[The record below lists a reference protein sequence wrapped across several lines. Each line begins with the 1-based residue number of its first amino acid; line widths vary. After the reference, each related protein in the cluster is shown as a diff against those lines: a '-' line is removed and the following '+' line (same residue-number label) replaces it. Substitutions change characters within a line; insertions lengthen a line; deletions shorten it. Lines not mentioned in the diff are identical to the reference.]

1 MKKRFLIVIL
11 CLLCTV
17 AFSQTT
23 KKKGKKKRANTTQ
36 GVKKRKKK
44 SKIAA
49 VAVPSAPEQAPVPP
63 TPVVPVDTPKKV
75 IVEVPKKPFIR
86 PLDGYIEKSNIL
98 NSKLKPYP
106 YIREADVAYS
116 KRIWREIDLREKL
129 NQYLNSPKAR
139 LIDIILEAVESG
151 ELTAYDPTNGSKEDI
166 DGDAF
171 AHPFPSTD
179 KARSSLIDSSYA
191 DVFDKDG
198 NKIGSVLK
206 ANGVDPDSLCYKFR
220 IKEDW
225 IFDKQRSVFEPR
237 IVGIAAL
244 KKVKI
249 DGISTNDF
257 QPAFWIYFK
266 EARPIFVTKEVAS
279 KGTDASGLSFD
290 DVFVKRLFTSY
301 IIKES
306 NEKNEKIKDY
316 KTGID
321 KLYES
326 ERIKK
331 ALMDWELNL
340 WQY

>member
-23 KKKGKKKRANTTQ
+23 KKKGKKKRTTTTQ
-36 GVKKRKKK
+36 GVKKKKKK

-49 VAVPSAPEQAPVPP
+49 VAIPPTPEQAPVPP
-63 TPVVPVDTPKKV
+63 TPVIPVDTTKKV
-75 IVEVPKKPFIR
+75 VVEVPKKPFIR

-139 LIDIILEAVESG
+139 LIDVILEAVEAG
-151 ELTAYDPTNGSKEDI
+151 ELTAYDPTSDSKLDV
-166 DGDAF
+166 DGDSF
-171 AHPFPSTD
+171 AHPFPTPD
-179 KARSSLIDSSYA
+179 KARSSLIDSSFS

-198 NKIGSVLK
+198 NKTGSILK
-206 ANGVDPDSLCYKFR
+206 ANVPDPDSLCYKFR

-237 IVGIAAL
+237 IVGIAAM

-249 DGISTNDF
+249 DGLVANDF

-279 KGTDASGLSFD
+279 KGSDASGLSFD

-306 NEKNEKIKDY
+306 NEKNERIKDY

>member
-23 KKKGKKKRANTTQ
+23 KKKGKKKRTTTTQ
-36 GVKKRKKK
+36 SVKKKKKK
-44 SKIAA
+44 SKVAA
-49 VAVPSAPEQAPVPP
+49 VAIPTTPEQAPVPP
-63 TPVVPVDTPKKV
+63 TPIIPVDTTKKV
-75 IVEVPKKPFIR
+75 VVEVPKKPFIR

-139 LIDIILEAVESG
+139 LIDVILEAVEAG
-151 ELTAYDPTNGSKEDI
+151 ELTAYDPTSDPKLDV
-166 DGDAF
+166 DGDSF
-171 AHPFPSTD
+171 AHPFPTPD
-179 KARSSLIDSSYA
+179 KARSSLIDSSFS

-198 NKIGSVLK
+198 NKTGSILK
-206 ANGVDPDSLCYKFR
+206 ANIPDPDSLCYKFR

-237 IVGIAAL
+237 IVGIAAM

-249 DGISTNDF
+249 DGLVSNDF

-279 KGTDASGLSFD
+279 KGTDAAGLSFD

-301 IIKES
+301 IVKES
-306 NEKNEKIKDY
+306 NEKNERIKDY